1 MGKQYYVNDY
11 LVDTSR
17 NQICYQEQ
25 NIALPKKALAVLT
38 LLAENVD
45 AVVSHDML
53 MEAVWTNS
61 IVAPNTLQRSI
72 AQLRKAF
79 NDDSKQQSV
88 IQTHAKQ
95 GYSLAAEVHWLD
107 DETNQPKNDSPS
119 SGTIQTTNAL
129 FTSPLSAATI
139 ISICCILLVITW
151 FSVVEESKP
160 LHSFNKVVPITATDA
175 KEANAIYSTDGR
187 YLVFHRYQGSYQHHL
202 YAKDLTTLKEY
213 RLTEQAKYFGSHSWS
228 EDGNQLAF
236 IVYRNKTDTPWN
248 NDETCWQLHTLD
260 FAAALKSP
268 QPSSIRVDCNI
279 KRMAIAR
286 WLPNGNIGLLKQS
299 SNDDGRYRNILQS
312 YNLREG
318 QFFTLYNPTDREIYS
333 YDFSF
338 KSKTFGVVTRTK
350 DNQHIV
356 ENLAVDGEVLSSALI
371 VLENKNS
378 AHEYYNVYF
387 HPGGEYLLTSTEM
400 GVYKLFFD
408 GSLQQIQS
416 LGHRNLSEPSFHPHK
431 NKFVAIQETGDQDVA
446 TVELNIQEEKEPNSA
461 EDIESLTNSFARSN
475 SLDVNAKYQPN
486 GHLIAYNST
495 RSGARQLWLYDGNTS
510 IQLSRLER
518 GIQSM
523 NFVWSPNGDE
533 IATVSGDK
541 LLIFSLDGKV
551 RTIDTS
557 MAISKIM
564 QWVSADQMV
573 VIANQDNINN
583 VFRLTLNEE
592 ESIPHSFT
600 DLMAP
605 HAKWAKVTPNNELL
619 YIDSSKN
626 IWIKKASAGS
636 QEKEQLTVLIN
647 QFTSYRLT
655 IKNNVLYGI
664 NHLRQLWR
672 YQLTSKQFQII
683 KQLPASA
690 RYISDLNKNTALITQ
705 TIRHN
710 KDIIE
715 FQ

>member
-1 MGKQYYVNDY
+1 MSKQYYVNDY

-45 AVVSHDML
+45 SVVSHDML

-95 GYSLAAEVHWLD
+95 GYSLAAKVHWLENKTD
-107 DETNQPKNDSPS
+107 PPKNGS
-119 SGTIQTTNAL
+119 SNSATIQTTKPL
-129 FTSPLSAATI
+129 LTSPLAAVI
-139 ISICCILLVITW
+139 ILLSCILLVITW
-151 FSVVEESKP
+151 FSVVEQTKP
-160 LHSFNKVVPITATDA
+160 LHSFSKVVPITATDA
-175 KEANAIYSTDGR
+175 KESNAIYSKDGR
-187 YLVFHRYQGSYQHHL
+187 YLVFHRYQGSYQHHIW
-202 YAKDLTTLKEY
+202 AKDLTTLKEY
-213 RLTEQAKYFGSHSWS
+213 RLTEQAKYFGSHGWS
-228 EDGNQLAF
+228 EDGNQLTF
-236 IVYRNKTDTPWN
+236 IVYNNKTDTPWN

-260 FAAALKSP
+260 FAAALRSP
-268 QPSSIRVDCNI
+268 QPSSIRVDCTT

-286 WLPNGNIGLLKQS
+286 WLPNGNVGLLKQS
-299 SNDDGRYRNILQS
+299 SDDDGRYRNILQS
-312 YNLREG
+312 YNLRNG
-318 QFFTLYNPTDREIYS
+318 QFFTLYNPAGREIYS

-338 KSKTFGVVTRTK
+338 KSNTFAVITRTK

-356 ENLAVDGEVLSSALI
+356 EQLAVDGEVLSSALI

-378 AHEYYNVYF
+378 AHEYYNVYY
-387 HPGGEYLLTSTEM
+387 HPSGEYLLTSTEM
-400 GVYKLFFD
+400 GVFQLFFD

-431 NKFVAIQETGDQDVA
+431 SKFVAIQETGDQDIA
-446 TVELNIQEEKEPNSA
+446 TVELNVQEKNESGPA
-461 EDIESLTNSFARSN
+461 DGIESLTNSFARSN

-495 RSGARQLWLYDGNTS
+495 RSGDRQLWLYDGNTS
-510 IQLSRLER
+510 IQLSRLDS

-551 RTIDTS
+551 RTIKTS

-564 QWVSADQMV
+564 QWGGANQMV

-592 ESIPHSFT
+592 ENTPHSFT

-626 IWIKKASAGS
+626 IWIKKASADS
-636 QEKEQLTVLIN
+636 HEKEQLTVLNN
-647 QFTSYRLT
+647 QFTSNRLT
-655 IKNNVLYGI
+655 LKNNVLYGI

-672 YQLTSKQFQII
+672 YPLSSKQFQII
-683 KQLPASA
+683 NQLPSSA
-690 RYISDLNKNTALITQ
+690 RYVSDVNKNKALITQ

-710 KDIIE
+710 KEIIE
-715 FQ
+715 FN

>member
-1 MGKQYYVNDY
+1 MSKQYYVNDY

-45 AVVSHDML
+45 SVVSHDML

-95 GYSLAAEVHWLD
+95 GYSLAAKVHWLENKTD
-107 DETNQPKNDSPS
+107 PPKNGS
-119 SGTIQTTNAL
+119 SNSATIQTTKPL
-129 FTSPLSAATI
+129 LTSPLAAVI
-139 ISICCILLVITW
+139 ILLSCILLVITW
-151 FSVVEESKP
+151 FSVVEQTKP
-160 LHSFNKVVPITATDA
+160 LHSFSKVVPITATDA
-175 KEANAIYSTDGR
+175 KESNAIYSKDGR
-187 YLVFHRYQGSYQHHL
+187 YLVFHRYQGSYQHHIW
-202 YAKDLTTLKEY
+202 AKDLTTLKEY
-213 RLTEQAKYFGSHSWS
+213 RLTEQAKYFGSHGWS
-228 EDGNQLAF
+228 EDGNQLTF
-236 IVYRNKTDTPWN
+236 IVYNNKTDTPWN

-260 FAAALKSP
+260 FAAALRSP
-268 QPSSIRVDCNI
+268 QPSSIRVDCTT

-286 WLPNGNIGLLKQS
+286 WLPNGNVGLLKQS
-299 SNDDGRYRNILQS
+299 SDDDGRYRNILQS
-312 YNLREG
+312 YNLRNG
-318 QFFTLYNPTDREIYS
+318 QFFTLYNPAGREIYS

-338 KSKTFGVVTRTK
+338 KSNTFAVITRTK

-356 ENLAVDGEVLSSALI
+356 EQLAVDGEVLSSALI

-378 AHEYYNVYF
+378 AHEYYNVYY
-387 HPGGEYLLTSTEM
+387 HPSGEYLLTSTEM
-400 GVYKLFFD
+400 GVFQLFFD

-431 NKFVAIQETGDQDVA
+431 NKFVAIQETGDQDIA
-446 TVELNIQEEKEPNSA
+446 TVELNVQEKNESGPA
-461 EDIESLTNSFARSN
+461 DGIESLTNSFARSN

-495 RSGARQLWLYDGNTS
+495 RSGDRQLWLYDGNTS
-510 IQLSRLER
+510 IQLSRLDS

-523 NFVWSPNGDE
+523 NFVWSANGDE

-551 RTIDTS
+551 RTIKTS

-564 QWVSADQMV
+564 QWGGANQMV

-583 VFRLTLNEE
+583 VFELTLHEE
-592 ESIPHSFT
+592 ENIPHSFT
-600 DLMAP
+600 DLKAP

-626 IWIKKASAGS
+626 IWIKKASADS

-647 QFTSYRLT
+647 QFTSNRLT
-655 IKNNVLYGI
+655 LKNNVLYGI

-672 YQLTSKQFQII
+672 YPLSSKQFQII
-683 KQLPASA
+683 KQLPPSA

-715 FQ
+715 FN

>member
-1 MGKQYYVNDY
+1 MSKQYYVNDY

-45 AVVSHDML
+45 SVVSHDML

-95 GYSLAAEVHWLD
+95 GYSLAAKVHWLENKTD
-107 DETNQPKNDSPS
+107 PPKNGS
-119 SGTIQTTNAL
+119 SNSATIQTTKPL
-129 FTSPLSAATI
+129 LTSPLAAVI
-139 ISICCILLVITW
+139 ILLSCILLVITW
-151 FSVVEESKP
+151 FSVVEQTKP
-160 LHSFNKVVPITATDA
+160 LHSFSKVVPITATDA
-175 KEANAIYSTDGR
+175 KESNAIYSKDGR
-187 YLVFHRYQGSYQHHL
+187 YLVFHRYQGSYQHHIW
-202 YAKDLTTLKEY
+202 AKDLTTLKEY
-213 RLTEQAKYFGSHSWS
+213 RLTEQAKYFGSHGWS
-228 EDGNQLAF
+228 EDGNQLTF
-236 IVYRNKTDTPWN
+236 IVYNNKTDTPWN

-260 FAAALKSP
+260 FAAALRSP
-268 QPSSIRVDCNI
+268 QPSSIRVDCTT

-286 WLPNGNIGLLKQS
+286 WLPNGNVGLLKQS
-299 SNDDGRYRNILQS
+299 SDDDGRYRNILQS
-312 YNLREG
+312 YNLRNG
-318 QFFTLYNPTDREIYS
+318 QFFTLYNPAGREIYS

-338 KSKTFGVVTRTK
+338 KSNTFAVITRTK

-356 ENLAVDGEVLSSALI
+356 EQLAVDGEVLSSALI

-378 AHEYYNVYF
+378 AHEYYNVYY
-387 HPGGEYLLTSTEM
+387 HPSGEYLLTSTEM
-400 GVYKLFFD
+400 GVFQLFFD

-431 NKFVAIQETGDQDVA
+431 SKFVAIQETGDQDIA
-446 TVELNIQEEKEPNSA
+446 TVELNVQEKNESGPA
-461 EDIESLTNSFARSN
+461 DGIESLTNSFARSN

-495 RSGARQLWLYDGNTS
+495 RSGDRQLWLYDGNTS
-510 IQLSRLER
+510 IQLSRLDS

-551 RTIDTS
+551 RTIKTS

-564 QWVSADQMV
+564 QWGAANQMV

-592 ESIPHSFT
+592 ENTPHSFT

-626 IWIKKASAGS
+626 IWIKKASADS
-636 QEKEQLTVLIN
+636 HEKEQLTVLNN
-647 QFTSYRLT
+647 QFTSNRLT
-655 IKNNVLYGI
+655 LKNNVLYGI

-672 YQLTSKQFQII
+672 YPLSSKQFQII
-683 KQLPASA
+683 NQLPSSA
-690 RYISDLNKNTALITQ
+690 RYVSDVNKNKALITQ

-710 KDIIE
+710 KEIIE
-715 FQ
+715 FN

>member
-1 MGKQYYVNDY
+1 MSKQYYVNDY

-95 GYSLAAEVHWLD
+95 GYSLAAKVHWLENKTD
-107 DETNQPKNDSPS
+107 PPKNGS
-119 SGTIQTTNAL
+119 SNSATIQTTKSL
-129 FTSPLSAATI
+129 LTSPLAAVI
-139 ISICCILLVITW
+139 ILLSCILLVITW
-151 FSVVEESKP
+151 FSVVEQTKP
-160 LHSFNKVVPITATDA
+160 LHSFSKVVPITATDA
-175 KEANAIYSTDGR
+175 KESNAIYSKDGR
-187 YLVFHRYQGSYQHHL
+187 YLVFHRYQGSYQHHIW
-202 YAKDLTTLKEY
+202 AKDLTTLKEY
-213 RLTEQAKYFGSHSWS
+213 RLTEQAKYFGSHGWS
-228 EDGNQLAF
+228 EDGNQLTF
-236 IVYRNKTDTPWN
+236 IVYNNKTDTPWN

-260 FAAALKSP
+260 FAAALRSP
-268 QPSSIRVDCNI
+268 QPSSIRVDCTT

-286 WLPNGNIGLLKQS
+286 WLPNGNVGLLKQS
-299 SNDDGRYRNILQS
+299 SDDDGRYRNILQS
-312 YNLREG
+312 YNLRNG
-318 QFFTLYNPTDREIYS
+318 QFFTLYNPAGREIYS

-338 KSKTFGVVTRTK
+338 KSNTFAVITRTK

-356 ENLAVDGEVLSSALI
+356 EQLAVDGEVLSSALI

-378 AHEYYNVYF
+378 AHEYYNVYY
-387 HPGGEYLLTSTEM
+387 HPSGEYLLTSTEM
-400 GVYKLFFD
+400 GVFQLFFD

-431 NKFVAIQETGDQDVA
+431 SKFVAIQETGDQDIA
-446 TVELNIQEEKEPNSA
+446 TVELNVQEKNESGPA
-461 EDIESLTNSFARSN
+461 DGIESLTNSFARSN

-486 GHLIAYNST
+486 GHLIAYNSN
-495 RSGARQLWLYDGNTS
+495 RSGDRQLWLYDGNTS
-510 IQLSRLER
+510 IQLSRLDS

-551 RTIDTS
+551 RTIKTS

-564 QWVSADQMV
+564 QWGGANQMV

-592 ESIPHSFT
+592 ENTPHSFT

-626 IWIKKASAGS
+626 IWIKKASADS
-636 QEKEQLTVLIN
+636 HEKEQLTVLNN
-647 QFTSYRLT
+647 QFTSNRLT
-655 IKNNVLYGI
+655 LKNNVLYGI

-672 YQLTSKQFQII
+672 YPLSSKQFQII
-683 KQLPASA
+683 NQLPSSA
-690 RYISDLNKNTALITQ
+690 RYVSDVNKNKALITQ

-710 KDIIE
+710 KEIIE
-715 FQ
+715 FN